1 LQGATTST
9 RNRIDG
15 ARAASGATAPSGGW
29 VTERELSSGDLATL
43 APRANGEPAADDY
56 RLLEA
61 FAAPALLAE
70 GKVSLISLAAIAR
83 RLGPRWEIRRE
94 AIYDHAERTLAKH
107 IGEAGGLQ
115 RISDT
120 DYLVAQ
126 PDLGRFAAQA
136 RCLRGLREVL
146 TYFLGQ
152 AQPLDLDV
160 REVSAIQDGVV
171 CAAPIDATAVLAA
184 SEREAADIA
193 HADSAKSGD
202 QWSPFVASNGRAVRV
217 SCVLEPVFE
226 LKGYSRIGNRLARR
240 VLELATDEPLS
251 AAERA
256 RLTRA
261 DTERIDF
268 ATIARGLDRLRAE
281 ASGALQ
287 PSLII
292 PVSYISLS
300 TLRSRAVLIGLFQK
314 AQQQVQR
321 GLICEV
327 CDIDGVPQAA
337 LLAAISFMKPYCL
350 FVIGRTADV
359 LDPAAR
365 NLRGAGLQ
373 GISFEAREGPGGDAE
388 FFGWARNAVPAAKGV
403 AKSVMVYG
411 LANPRRA
418 AMAASLGATHAS
430 IRAEV
435 RAG

>member
-1 LQGATTST
+1 V
-9 RNRIDG
+9 IC
-15 ARAASGATAPSGGW
+15 
-29 VTERELSSGDLATL
+29 
-43 APRANGEPAADDY
+43 
-56 RLLEA
+56 
-61 FAAPALLAE
+61 
-70 GKVSLISLAAIAR
+70 
-83 RLGPRWEIRRE
+83 
-94 AIYDHAERTLAKH
+94 DHAERALAKH
-107 IGEAGGLQ
+107 IGEAGSLQ

-126 PDLGRFAAQA
+126 PDASRASAQA

-146 TYFLGQ
+146 TYFLGL

-160 REVSAIQDGVV
+160 REVSSLKDGVV
-171 CAAPIDATAVLAA
+171 SATRVDVTAVLAA
-184 SEREAADIA
+184 SERETADGA

-202 QWSPFVASNGRAVRV
+202 QWSPFVASNGRSVRV

-226 LKGYSRIGNRLARR
+226 LKGYSRIGNRMSRR
-240 VLELATDEPLS
+240 VLELGTDEPLS

-256 RLTRA
+256 RLSRA

-281 ASGALQ
+281 AAGELQ

-300 TLRSRAVLIGLFQK
+300 AVRSRAVLIDLFQK

-337 LLAAISFMKPYCL
+337 LSAAISFMKPYCL

-373 GISFEAREGPGGDAE
+373 GISFETRGGLDGDAE
-388 FFGWARNAVPAAKGV
+388 FFGWARNAVPAAKAI
-403 AKSVMVYG
+403 AKSVMIYG

-430 IRAEV
+430 IRAE
-435 RAG
+435 AGRG